1 VNTGQDEGKEEVK
14 NCRWA
19 DISERRP

>member
-1 VNTGQDEGKEEVK
+1 VNKGQDEGKEEVK